1 LAEIKYWIISLEIVL
16 FFDKYLCDIV
26 VIFLY
31 SPTIFISSFVYG
43 EFNADDD
50 LVNRHFI
57 HIFLLF
63 VNEYKKSILKFDV

>member
-1 LAEIKYWIISLEIVL
+1 LGEIKYSIISLELVL
-16 FFDKYLCDIV
+16 YFVKYLWDIV

-31 SPTIFISSFVYG
+31 SPMIFISSLAYG

-50 LVNRHFI
+50 LVNTHFN

-63 VNEYKKSILKFDV
+63 VDEYKKCMLKFDM